1 VIQHQLP
8 ELHQPKH
15 HTDTAASCRA
25 FRRQYRNIAQGRLAQ
40 GKVAGAYKAAG
51 PDGLEWR
58 IPVAS
63 IGSSEPLTVKKQ
75 ETSELAEL
83 RAEVESLRVRATV
96 AEQLGERDRQEMESL
111 RQLLTAALE
120 KVPKALTMGETPT
133 RRHWWSRTK

>member
-1 VIQHQLP
+1 M
-8 ELHQPKH
+8 
-15 HTDTAASCRA
+15 
-25 FRRQYRNIAQGRLAQ
+25 
-40 GKVAGAYKAAG
+40 AGAYKAAG

-120 KVPKALTMGETPT
+120 KVPKALTMGETPKLIKCSSSKSH
-133 RRHWWSRTK
+133 RCRSVKPCPIPKAVLSHPNLANL